1 MAFENRL
8 LRLVRECW
16 AELYP
21 QSDTN
26 PTAPSALELAT
37 DLLKQYQWSGGEYRP
52 ASDMVVAISEY
63 AERLRAILPFD
74 TSGNPTS
81 LPLDLRLR
89 HEDGEDERAT
99 NGINALHSA
108 ILGLEI
114 ATEGDDED
122 NRTAESLIMDGF
134 DAVDSL
140 YWIHGEPRAHPL
152 APFISAWLARVDAV
166 PLAERETGIIPTPY
180 ANVRELQSVESG
192 RLPGFDSV
200 TRVVGETLPLPG
212 LDRLLQPDT
221 ATALVLW
228 DALDVNRP
236 GADRGAA
243 VALRLFVNLLVSLP
257 APPGNKLARLE
268 GTHHLR
274 LTLRDLVENLW
285 PNGWKRSRDMER
297 LRRAMFQLDRAL
309 VPFGNGGYKRVVSS
323 GELVIPPPDYPLD
336 GTLSFTIYLPY
347 GSGRGP
353 LVHRPTLNQ
362 LGVQSRLKYR
372 AELGLAHRWDRAA
385 HNGNYPYATRP
396 EVRRNKDGLILDQ
409 NGRVVTER
417 IGGREIA
424 VKNWAHPRA
433 VQTGR
438 REPNPTVKY
447 LGALMEPDILDLC
460 YPRAHITPR
469 TRAVYVTRAWNAIF
483 EMAEVGLLE
492 IVNGSNGGLYIAPPL
507 GYGPNWSPP
516 SPTAMSSS

>member
-1 MAFENRL
+1 M
-8 LRLVRECW
+8 
-16 AELYP
+16 
-21 QSDTN
+21 
-26 PTAPSALELAT
+26 
-37 DLLKQYQWSGGEYRP
+37 
-52 ASDMVVAISEY
+52 
-63 AERLRAILPFD
+63 RLRAILPFD
-74 TSGNPTS
+74 GPISS
-81 LPLDLRLR
+81 SALPLDLRLR
-89 HEDGEDERAT
+89 HEDGEDKRAT
-99 NGINALHSA
+99 GGIRALHSA
-108 ILGLEI
+108 LLGIETVLSNKAGNSP
-114 ATEGDDED
+114 AT
-122 NRTAESLIMDGF
+122 ESLIVDGF

-140 YWIHGEPRAHPL
+140 YWIHGETGAHPL

-166 PLAERETGIIPTPY
+166 TLAERETGIIPSPY
-180 ANVRELQSVESG
+180 AAVRELQSVESG
-192 RLPGFDSV
+192 WLSGLDSV
-200 TRVVGETLPLPG
+200 TNPVGETLPLPG

-228 DALDVNRP
+228 NTLDVNRP

-257 APPGNKLARLE
+257 APPGNKMARLE

-274 LTLRDLVENLW
+274 LSLRDLVENLW

-297 LRRAMFQLDRAL
+297 LRRAIFQLDRAL

-336 GTLSFTIYLPY
+336 GPLSFTIYLPY

-353 LVHRPTLNQ
+353 LAHRPTLNQ

-396 EVRRNKDGLILDQ
+396 EVRRNGDGLIIDQ
-409 NGRVVTER
+409 NGQVVTER
-417 IGGREIA
+417 LGGREVG

-433 VQTGR
+433 TQT
-438 REPNPTVKY
+438 REREQNPAIKY
-447 LGALMEPDILDLC
+447 LGALVEQDILDLC
-460 YPRAHITPR
+460 YPRAHITLR
-469 TRAVYVTRAWNAIF
+469 TRAVYLKRAWNAI
-483 EMAEVGLLE
+483 AEAGLLE
-492 IVNGSNGGLYIAPPL
+492 IVGTQNGGVYLAPPM

-516 SPTAMSSS
+516 SPAPLPAHR